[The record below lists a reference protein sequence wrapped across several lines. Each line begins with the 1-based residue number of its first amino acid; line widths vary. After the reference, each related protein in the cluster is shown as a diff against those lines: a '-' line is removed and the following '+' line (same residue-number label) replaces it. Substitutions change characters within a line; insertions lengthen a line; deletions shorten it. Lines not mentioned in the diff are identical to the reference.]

1 MLIIYSNCEKKAI
14 IKPVNKI
21 VLIGAGGHSRSCI
34 EIIEE
39 NNDLKIEAIVDTFTK
54 DKIFEGY
61 KVINNEN
68 ELKDIYKN
76 IDNAFICIGFT
87 YKKNLIIRE
96 NIYKNLKKIC
106 FKIPIIQSKHS
117 YVSKKTKIGDGTI
130 IMHNSFVNSN
140 VSIGNNVILNTGSI
154 IEHDSNIGDNC
165 HISTGVIINGTCN
178 VGKNSFIGSGSVLPN
193 NYNVKPNSF
202 KKALKLIT
210 DLT

>member
-1 MLIIYSNCEKKAI
+1 MK
-14 IKPVNKI
+14 KI
-21 VLIGAGGHSRSCI
+21 VLIGAGGHSKSCI

-39 NNDLKIEAIVDTFTK
+39 NNDFKIEAIVDPFIK
-54 DKIFEGY
+54 DKKFQGY
-61 KVINNEN
+61 KVINNDD
-68 ELKDIYKN
+68 ELIDIHKN
-76 IDNAFICIGFT
+76 INNAFICIGFI
-87 YKKNLIIRE
+87 YKKNLIKRT
-96 NIYKNLKKIC
+96 NIYKNLKKIG
-106 FKIPIIQSKHS
+106 FKIPIIQSKTS

-140 VSIGNNVILNTGSI
+140 VSIGSNVILNTGSI

-178 VGKNSFIGSGSVLPN
+178 VGDNSFIGSGSVLPN

-210 DLT
+210 DLS